1 MRHVVNIGLLF
12 TFLALAITGVM
23 AFVLPFSITTTRV
36 HIVAGVTTTLLVIGH
51 VIGRVPYFKK
61 QLTKEGANISRGKL
75 AVLILAWGGIVA
87 TAITALP
94 PSTWLMDQGYE
105 TRHRREIVRASSLI
119 GFGEPTSHSKLI
131 ARQTKGTNSQ
141 HLSLY
146 LGFRKHLER
155 PPAVAVWAETTAG
168 TLIETL
174 YLPPELTY
182 ADKVKWQGML
192 TQRNH
197 LLPIWRNRYTAVS
210 GIDGDGKVDAV
221 TGATDTHSF
230 ALDKYL
236 VPGEGQKFILCV
248 EVNVPAD
255 PNERFPDEKMGQPA
269 LLYTAYIKL
278 DDAKRHYILE
288 LTAHGG
294 GAEQNG
300 NLQYD
305 LEGFT
310 TAKELVDLLLAKIE
324 WRTVSSDGDSIAA
337 GR

>member
-36 HIVAGVTTTLLVIGH
+36 HIIAGLTTTILVAGH
-51 VIGRVPYFKK
+51 VIGRLPYFRK
-61 QLTKEGANISRGKL
+61 QFAKEGANISRGKL
-75 AVLILAWGGIVA
+75 ATLIVAWGGIVA
-87 TAITALP
+87 TAIIALP
-94 PSTWLMDQGYE
+94 PSTWLMNQGYE
-105 TRHRREIVRASSLI
+105 ARHRREIVRASSLV

-131 ARQTKGTNSQ
+131 ARQTQGTNSQ

-146 LGFRKHLER
+146 LGFRKSLEKL
-155 PPAVAVWAETTAG
+155 PAVAVWAETTAG

-248 EVNVPAD
+248 EVNAPAD
-255 PNERFPDEKMGQPA
+255 PNEKFPDEKLGQPS

-278 DDAKRHYILE
+278 DADQRHYILE
-288 LTAHGG
+288 LTAHGS
-294 GAEQNG
+294 GAEQSG

-310 TAKELVDLLLAKIE
+310 TAKALVDLILSKIE
-324 WRTVSSDGDSIAA
+324 KNPPNG
-337 GR
+337 

>member
-1 MRHVVNIGLLF
+1 MRHFINIGLLF
-12 TFLALAITGVM
+12 AFIALAVSGVM
-23 AFVLPFSITTTRV
+23 AYALPFSLTTTRV
-36 HIVAGVTTTLLVIGH
+36 HLVAGLTTLLLVVGH
-51 VIGRVPYFKK
+51 VLGRIPYFKR
-61 QLTKEGANISRGKL
+61 QFGGEGANLSRGRL
-75 AVLILAWGGIVA
+75 VALILAWAGLVT
-87 TAITALP
+87 TAIIALP
-94 PSTWLMDQGYE
+94 PGTWLMEQSYE
-105 TRHRREIVRASSLI
+105 SRHRREIVRASSLV
-119 GFGEPTSHSKLI
+119 GFGEPTPHSRLI
-131 ARQTKGTNSQ
+131 VRRSRDTGSRQ
-141 HLSLY
+141 LSLY
-146 LGFRKHLER
+146 LGFRRDLER
-155 PPAVAVWAETTAG
+155 LPAVAVWAETTAG

-210 GIDGDGKVDAV
+210 GIDGEGRVDAV
-221 TGATDTHSF
+221 SGATETHSF

-236 VPGEGQKFILCV
+236 APGQGQKFILCV
-248 EVNVPAD
+248 EVNAPAD
-255 PNERFPDEKMGQPA
+255 PNETYPDEKLGQPS

-278 DDAKRHYILE
+278 DSGKRHYLLE

-310 TAKELVDLLLAKIE
+310 TARELVDLLLAAIE
-324 WRTVSSDGDSIAA
+324 APRPNE
-337 GR
+337 